1 MTMNRDFHFFDYL
14 TLLAKWGRLLLVVGF
29 FSGVTSVVA
38 VLLMPVWYASTV
50 TIMPPKTPDLI
61 GLSSGGAR
69 SALQRLTMGGQGGLT
84 SMGGYNFL
92 AVLNSRELTQ
102 SVIDSFRIRERYEL
116 ADNLPWERVHEAF
129 LGNVTIGVDR
139 NDYIAITVEDEDPAV
154 AASMASYY
162 VELLNQRSAELGSK
176 EASAN
181 RLFLE
186 SRIQDVRMKLAAA
199 EDSLKEHFVDREFFM
214 LPDQG
219 GSLGALS
226 DLYAQKI
233 SREVEYEFLRRN
245 LPVNDPSVQRAR
257 FEIDQLEQRI
267 QGIPDAGVTSLRL
280 YREVM
285 ILQRMLEFLTPLY
298 EQAKLEEQRDT
309 PVVVV
314 LDKPAVAQKK
324 SRPPRTLY
332 VLFSVAGAMLLA
344 IGYIILYERVW
355 TIVQTDESQQ
365 ARLKEFVTAFRAI
378 FRRRA

>member
-14 TLLAKWGRLLLVVGF
+14 TLLAKWGRLLLFVGF
-29 FSGVTSVVA
+29 ISAITSVVA

-69 SALQRLTMGGQGGLT
+69 SALQRLAMGGQGGLT
-84 SMGGYNFL
+84 SMGGYNYL
-92 AVLNSRELTQ
+92 AILSSRELTQ
-102 SVIDSFRIRERYEL
+102 SIIDSFRIRERYEL
-116 ADNLPWERVHEAF
+116 ADDLPWERVHEA
-129 LGNVTIGVDR
+129 LLRNVSIGVDR
-139 NDYIAITVEDEDPAV
+139 NDFIAITVEDQDPEV
-154 AASMASYY
+154 AAAMASYY
-162 VELLNQRSAELGSK
+162 VALLNQRSAELGSR

-181 RLFLE
+181 RQFLE
-186 SRIQDVRMKLAAA
+186 SRISDVRHKLAHA
-199 EDSLKEHFVDREFFM
+199 EDSLKGHFVESEFFM

-233 SREVEYEFLRRN
+233 SREVEFEFLRRN
-245 LPVNDPSVQRAR
+245 LPASDPSVQRAR

-267 QGIPDAGVTSLRL
+267 KGIPDAGITSLRL
-280 YREVM
+280 YRDVV

-309 PVVVV
+309 PVVIV
-314 LDKPAVAQKK
+314 LDNPAVAEKK

-332 VLFSVAGAMLLA
+332 VLFSVAGAMMLA

-355 TIVQTDESQQ
+355 SIVQTDEAQQ
-365 ARLKEFVTAFRAI
+365 ARLVEFKTAFQAI